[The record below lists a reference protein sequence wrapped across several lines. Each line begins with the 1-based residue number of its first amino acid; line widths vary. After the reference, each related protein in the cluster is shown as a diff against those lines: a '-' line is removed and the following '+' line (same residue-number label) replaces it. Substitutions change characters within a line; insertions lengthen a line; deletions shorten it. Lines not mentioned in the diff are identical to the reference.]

1 MGRRCM
7 LSRGREE
14 EATPKAGGA
23 TTTMSAGLR
32 GTMDCSRQRSL
43 RTQLRFVVAL
53 ARVFDSL
60 LCKPAMQGMHA
71 HGDLIH

>member
-14 EATPKAGGA
+14 EATRKAGGA

-53 ARVFDSL
+53 ARVFDSYCNASL
-60 LCKPAMQGMHA
+60 QGMHA